1 MRLLIATLVAVDV
14 GEIAMHDMISFLSTN
29 DKLVTAWTAIAA
41 LFVSIISIVV
51 AVVNMTMQRAHNRKG
66 VLPIGHISVADYEN
80 QLSVRLRND
89 GVGPMVVKKATVMK
103 GGDSQQTKL
112 AIIEFMPE
120 LPNGILWSIF
130 VGDISGRAVS
140 AEDKIILISLEG
152 DQEDAG
158 FIAARRMIRE
168 ALSDLTI
175 KVEYENIYGERMPPV
190 SRRLDWFARHLKAEL
205 SPGLPLR

>member
-1 MRLLIATLVAVDV
+1 
-14 GEIAMHDMISFLSTN
+14 MHDIVSFLSAN

-51 AVVNMTMQRAHNRKG
+51 AVVNMTMQRAHNRKS

-80 QLSVRLRND
+80 QLSVRIRND

-103 GGDSQQTKL
+103 GGSQQVKS
-112 AIIEFMPE
+112 AIIDFMPS
-120 LPNGILWSIF
+120 GILWSAF
-130 VGDISGRAVS
+130 VGDISGRAIS

-152 DQEDAG
+152 NQEDSG

-190 SRRLDWFARHLKAEL
+190 SRNLDWFARHLKAEL
-205 SPGLPLR
+205 SPGLPLSGPDQAGA